1 MKNIVKHLALFII
14 LSALFS
20 ALTGCG
26 SSPTPTSN
34 TGTAN
39 TGGGETKK
47 SDYPAMP
54 ATIMQAEN
62 KGLDGAKI
70 KLEDY
75 KGKVVVV
82 NLWATWCGPCRKEMP
97 HLVELQNQYKDK
109 GFEMVGLSIEEADT
123 EQMVKDFAKEMN
135 LNYTLGWID
144 SKTQGEFL
152 KLSKFDGIPQSFLI
166 NRQGQLAG
174 IFVGGNDSTIMKLKE
189 FAGKAVAE

>member
-1 MKNIVKHLALFII
+1 MKNLAKNLALFII
-14 LSALFS
+14 FTIMFS

-26 SSPTPTSN
+26 NTSTSSN
-34 TGTAN
+34 TVANGGT
-39 TGGGETKK
+39 ETKK
-47 SDYPAMP
+47 NDYPAVP
-54 ATIMQAEN
+54 AAILQAEN
-62 KGLDGAKI
+62 KGLDGANI

-109 GFEMVGLSIEEADT
+109 GFEIIGLSIEENDT
-123 EQMVKDFAKEMN
+123 EEAVKDFAKEMK

-144 SKTQGEFL
+144 NKTQGEFL
-152 KLSKFDGIPQSFLI
+152 KISKFDGIPQSFLI
-166 NRQGQLAG
+166 NREGQLAG

-189 FAGKAVAE
+189 FAGKAVNE